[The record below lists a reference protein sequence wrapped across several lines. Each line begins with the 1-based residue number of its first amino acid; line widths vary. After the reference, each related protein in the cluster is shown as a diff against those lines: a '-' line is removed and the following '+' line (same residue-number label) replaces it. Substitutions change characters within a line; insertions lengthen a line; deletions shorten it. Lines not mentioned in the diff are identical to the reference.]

1 MMKDLT
7 EKQRKIV
14 TYTGAGLIVLGG
26 TLIIAAQYRNII
38 GYVQTKYRAYQE
50 RKEKERA
57 IKEKARQEYLKQEAI
72 RQAQYEKWLSEV
84 YSVWPIYDS
93 YNYFVNTYICEIQK
107 FRKWSTWLSYSGIDT
122 LGELVYYIHK
132 RGFNGLD
139 DLDGIG
145 RVGKAEIISFFLAY
159 GRKSFV
165 YENGGI

>member
-7 EKQRKIV
+7 EKQRKII

-26 TLIIAAQYRNII
+26 TLIIAAQYKNII
-38 GYVQTKYRAYQE
+38 GYVQTKYKAYQE

-57 IKEKARQEYLKQEAI
+57 IKEKARQEYLKREAI

-132 RGFNGLD
+132 HGFNGLD

>member
-26 TLIIAAQYRNII
+26 TLIIAAQYKNII

-93 YNYFVNTYICEIQK
+93 YNYFVNTYICEIQR

-132 RGFNGLD
+132 HGFNGLD